1 MKPLILA
8 SGSPRRSELLKQM
21 DIPFEIHK
29 SGVSEDLP
37 PHIHPQDA
45 VIELS
50 SRKALDV
57 ASQYPD
63 YFVLGA
69 DTVVSIQKEI
79 LGKPHDQD
87 AAISMLKK
95 LSGATHQVYTGVTIV
110 TKGSVHSFFEA
121 TDVTFWELSEQD
133 IKKYIESGEPFDKA
147 GGYGIQGKG
156 AYLVKEI
163 KGDYYSVMGLP
174 LSKTMRALK
183 KCGFPL

>member
-21 DIPFEIHK
+21 NIPFEIHK

-37 PHIHPQDA
+37 PQIYPQDA

-57 ASQYPD
+57 AAKFPD

-69 DTVVSIQKEI
+69 DTVVSIQNEI
-79 LGKPHDQD
+79 LGKPHNQD
-87 AAISMLKK
+87 EAISMLKK
-95 LSGATHQVYTGVTIV
+95 LSAATHQVYTGVTIV
-110 TKGSVHSFFEA
+110 AEGSVHSFYDV

-133 IKKYIESGEPFDKA
+133 INTYIESREPFDKA

-174 LSKTMRALK
+174 LSKTIRALK
-183 KCGFPL
+183 KCGFPV